1 VKIMIVNGT
10 KAEIGRYDYFTRNL
24 SGSCGG
30 FLIASNIVLTA
41 ASCNGDPTSP
51 SFYRRD
57 IIVLGSY
64 DYFNYNNDEEGRD
77 YIEIKETIIHP
88 DYDSFANNY
97 LDNDYMLV
105 VLERDSIIQPVIIP
119 ENDDFLKPGDQV
131 YAIGMGTISYGGAW
145 SDDLLEVD
153 LNYIANDKCDEFYSD
168 IFSRDITNNMLCTL
182 TPNKDTCQGDTGG
195 PLIKRGV
202 KAEDDIVVGITSFGS
217 GCASGFPGGFAR
229 VSSKYDWIKSTVEA
243 NGGKLVSPKT
253 AAPTTAAPTTAAPT
267 PSPTTMV
274 PTTAAPTT
282 AAPTT
287 MTPTTAAPT
296 TMAPTTIAPTTAAPT
311 TMAPTEVKDPC
322 ANLKK
327 RNCKNECVFSKRQR
341 QCLPKKYNFEHNC
354 AQYEG
359 KTLCL
364 EVKVC
369 KFPDGKCVHRCDGK
383 SAQRCRKHKFC
394 NLDKVVNPCF
404 GCHLVTACGPRR

>member
-1 VKIMIVNGT
+1 M
-10 KAEIGRYDYFTRNL
+10 
-24 SGSCGG
+24 GS
-30 FLIASNIVLTA
+30 SH
-41 ASCNGDPTSP
+41 P
-51 SFYRRD
+51 
-57 IIVLGSY
+57 
-64 DYFNYNNDEEGRD
+64 
-77 YIEIKETIIHP
+77 KE
-88 DYDSFANNY
+88 
-97 LDNDYMLV
+97 
-105 VLERDSIIQPVIIP
+105 
-119 ENDDFLKPGDQV
+119 
-131 YAIGMGTISYGGAW
+131 
-145 SDDLLEVD
+145 
-153 LNYIANDKCDEFYSD
+153 
-168 IFSRDITNNMLCTL
+168 
-182 TPNKDTCQGDTGG
+182 
-195 PLIKRGV
+195 
-202 KAEDDIVVGITSFGS
+202 
-217 GCASGFPGGFAR
+217 GCARGFPGVFAR

-253 AAPTTAAPTTAAPT
+253 AA
-267 PSPTTMV
+267 

-327 RNCKNECVFSKRQR
+327 RNCRNECVFSKRQR

-359 KTLCL
+359 KTPCL
-364 EVKVC
+364 EVKFC